1 MSDEESPIFQV
12 PDSKIDF
19 RRIFTTDP
27 NFTPVTNFK
36 NSKIKFSGKIC
47 RFRGMICSNLY
58 DLISDKLIDNLYE
71 LYWKTIQKI
80 TKTDNITMELFD
92 ILFNTFITFESF
104 STMAQI
110 LEFNIDISFVN
121 FQNITRDM

>member
-1 MSDEESPIFQV
+1 MSDEESPFFQV
-12 PDSKIDF
+12 PDPKIDF

-27 NFTPVTNFK
+27 IFTPVKNFI

-47 RFRGMICSNLY
+47 RFRGLICSNLY
-58 DLISDKLIDNLYE
+58 NLISENLVENLYE

-80 TKTDNITMELFD
+80 TKTDNITMELLD
-92 ILFNTFITFESF
+92 ILFKTFITFESF
-104 STMAQI
+104 STMAKI

-121 FQNITRDM
+121 FQSITRDM